1 MARRR
6 SGKGGLSGIPGSG
19 SSQAALLRQIQKMQE
34 EMEAAQAALAEERI
48 EVSVGGGAVTVV
60 INGQQEVQSIAIDT
74 DALDLEDEEWATDL
88 QDLLLAAVNQ
98 AIEKSKA
105 LSEERLSGLTGG
117 LQSMLPPGLGGL
129 LG

>member
-6 SGKGGLSGIPGSG
+6 SGKGGLQGLPGGG
-19 SSQAALLRQIQKMQE
+19 SQSVLMRQIQKMQE
-34 EMEAAQAALAEERI
+34 DIAAAQEALSEERI

-60 INGQQEVQSIAIDT
+60 INGQQEVQSISIDP
-74 DALDLEDEEWATDL
+74 DVLDLEDEDWVTDL

-98 AIEKSKA
+98 AIDKSKTLA
-105 LSEERLSGLTGG
+105 AERMDGITGG
-117 LQSMLPPGLGGL
+117 LESMLPPGLGGL